1 MDVTSVVMWQKSANY
16 SEQEAAT
23 IAGYMPSRAG
33 KPGYRNKKKRKGEEI
48 VRRPMG
54 DDGPVRFS
62 PSFTLVLPRRLLFC
76 IKDGSSSALQKVD
89 NFTHNTQSYIP
100 AGGNQF

>member
-1 MDVTSVVMWQKSANY
+1 
-16 SEQEAAT
+16 
-23 IAGYMPSRAG
+23 
-33 KPGYRNKKKRKGEEI
+33 
-48 VRRPMG
+48 MG
-54 DDGPVRFS
+54 DDGLVRFS